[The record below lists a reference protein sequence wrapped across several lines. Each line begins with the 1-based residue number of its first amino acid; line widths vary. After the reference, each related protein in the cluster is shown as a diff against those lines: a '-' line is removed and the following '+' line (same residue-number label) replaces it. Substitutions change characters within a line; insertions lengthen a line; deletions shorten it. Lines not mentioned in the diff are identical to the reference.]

1 MKSNLRVTVIG
12 ALVAAGLSFDAS
24 AHHSVTAYDLNTTK
38 ELAATVKVF
47 EWTNPHTWLRVIVMD
62 ESGKQVEWALESGT
76 PNTNAMAGWKKTDLL
91 AGEQVTVMFHPKRD
105 GGPSGTL
112 MEVRL
117 ADGRVLKA
125 PGGFVRD

>member
-1 MKSNLRVTVIG
+1 MKCNLRVTVG
-12 ALVAAGLSFDAS
+12 SALIAAGLSFGAG

-47 EWTNPHTWLRVIVMD
+47 EWTNPHTWLRVIAAD
-62 ESGKQVEWALESGT
+62 ESGNQVEWALESGT
-76 PNTNAMAGWKKTDLL
+76 PNTNAMAGWKKADLQ
-91 AGEQVTVMFHPKRD
+91 AGDKVTVMFHPKRD